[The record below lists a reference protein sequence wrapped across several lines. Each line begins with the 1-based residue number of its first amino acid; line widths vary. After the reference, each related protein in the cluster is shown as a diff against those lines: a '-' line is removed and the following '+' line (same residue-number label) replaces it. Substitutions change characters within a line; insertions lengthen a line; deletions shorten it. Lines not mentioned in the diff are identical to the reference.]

1 MGNGWHEWPLMI
13 FTVFGQCVAGG
24 FIVLAVALL
33 NGNLNREQQQRLVM
47 SMFGLWVLMGIGFIA
62 STLHLGSPM
71 RAFNS
76 LNRVGASSLSN
87 EIASGAL
94 FFAVG
99 GLGWLLAAL
108 KKLPTG
114 LRNLWLIVTMVLGVV
129 FVWMMVRVY
138 NTIDTVPTWYSVWTP
153 MSFFLTLFIGGPLLG
168 FLLLRVASVDGWAMR
183 LLPAVSLLAL
193 AVSTIVALL
202 QGAELATFH
211 SSIQQASTLVPDYG
225 SLMAWRVALLAVAL
239 VCWIV
244 PQLKGY
250 QPALPLLSLAFLLV
264 LAGELIGRGVFYGLH
279 MTVGMAI
286 AS

>member
-1 MGNGWHEWPLMI
+1 MGSGWHEWPLMI

-24 FIVLAVALL
+24 FIVLALALL
-33 NGNLNREQQQRLVM
+33 KGNLNAEQQQRLVL

-99 GLGWLLAAL
+99 GIGWLLAVVN
-108 KKLPTG
+108 KLPAG
-114 LRNLWLIVTMVLGVV
+114 LRHLWLIITMVLGVI

-138 NTIDTVPTWYSVWTP
+138 NTIDTVPTWYTVWTP
-153 MSFFLTLFIGGPLLG
+153 LSFFLTMFIGGPLLG
-168 FLLLRVASVDGWAMR
+168 YLLLRVAGVDGWALR
-183 LLPAVSLLAL
+183 LLPVVTLLAL
-193 AVSTIVALL
+193 LASIVVVLM
-202 QGAELATFH
+202 QGSELATIR
-211 SSIQQASTLVPDYG
+211 SSIQQASALVPDYG
-225 SLMAWRVALLAVAL
+225 LLMAWRMVLLALAL
-239 VCWIV
+239 ACWCV
-244 PQLKGY
+244 PQIRGRK
-250 QPALPLLSLAFLLV
+250 PAVSLLGLAFVLI
-264 LAGELIGRGVFYGLH
+264 LAGEMIGRGVFYGLH
-279 MTVGMAI
+279 MTVGMAV

>member
-1 MGNGWHEWPLMI
+1 MGSGWHEWPLMI

-24 FIVLAVALL
+24 FIVLALALL
-33 NGNLNREQQQRLVM
+33 KGNLTAEQQQRLVL

-87 EIASGAL
+87 EIASGAI

-108 KKLPTG
+108 KKLPAG
-114 LRNLWLIVTMVLGVV
+114 LRSVWLIVTMVLGVV

-138 NTIDTVPTWYSVWTP
+138 NTIDTVPTWYSIWTP

-168 FLLLRVASVDGWAMR
+168 FMLLRVAGVDGWAMR
-183 LLPAVSLLAL
+183 LLPVVSLLAL
-193 AVSTIVALL
+193 VVSAVVTLM
-202 QGAELATFH
+202 QGAALATIH
-211 SSIQQASTLVPDYG
+211 SSVQQASALVP
-225 SLMAWRVALLAVAL
+225 LVAAL

-250 QPALPLLSLAFLLV
+250 QPALPLLSLAFVLV

-279 MTVGMAI
+279 MTVGMAV

>member
-1 MGNGWHEWPLMI
+1 MGSGWHEWPLMI

-24 FIVLAVALL
+24 FIVLALALMKGGL
-33 NGNLNREQQQRLVM
+33 SNEQQQRVVL

-76 LNRVGASSLSN
+76 LNRIGASSLSN

-99 GLGWLLAAL
+99 GIGWLLAVV
-108 KKLPTG
+108 KKLPAG
-114 LRNLWLIVTMVLGVV
+114 LRSLWLVATMVLGIL

-138 NTIDTVPTWYSVWTP
+138 NTIDTVPTWYTVWTP
-153 MSFFLTLFIGGPLLG
+153 LSFFLTLFLGGPLLG
-168 FLLLRVASVDGWAMR
+168 YLLLRVAGVDGWAMR
-183 LLPAVSLLAL
+183 LLPVVTLLAL
-193 AVSTIVALL
+193 VASVIVALM
-202 QGAELATFH
+202 QGSELPMIH
-211 SSIQQASTLVPDYG
+211 SSIQQASALVPDYG
-225 SLMAWRVALLAVAL
+225 SLMAWRVVALVLAVA
-239 VCWIV
+239 CWVV
-244 PQLKGY
+244 PLLKGY
-250 QPALPLLSLAFLLV
+250 QPAVPLLSLALV
-264 LAGELIGRGVFYGLH
+264 LVLVGEMVGRGIFYGLH

>member
-24 FIVLAVALL
+24 FIVMALALMT
-33 NGNLNREQQQRLVM
+33 GNLSREQEQRVVG

-62 STLHLGSPM
+62 STMHLGSPL

-87 EIASGAL
+87 EIASGAI

-99 GLGWLLAAL
+99 GIGWLLAVC
-108 KKLPTG
+108 KKLPAG
-114 LRNLWLIVTMVLGVV
+114 LRSLWLIVTMVLGVI

-138 NTIDTVPTWYSVWTP
+138 NTIDTVPTWYTVWTP
-153 MSFFLTLFIGGPLLG
+153 LSFFLTLFIGGPLLG
-168 FLLLRVASVDGWAMR
+168 YLLLRVAGVDGWALR
-183 LLPAVSLLAL
+183 LLPVVTLLAL
-193 AVSTIVALL
+193 LASIVVVLM
-202 QGAELATFH
+202 QGSELATIR
-211 SSIQQASTLVPDYG
+211 SSIQQASALVPDYG
-225 SLMAWRVALLAVAL
+225 LLMAWRMVLLALAL
-239 VCWIV
+239 VCWCV
-244 PQLKGY
+244 PQIRGRK
-250 QPALPLLSLAFLLV
+250 PAVSLLSLAFVLV
-264 LAGELIGRGVFYGLH
+264 LAGEMIGRGVFYGLH

>member
-1 MGNGWHEWPLMI
+1 MGSGWHEWPLMI

-24 FIVLAVALL
+24 FIVLALALL
-33 NGNLNREQQQRLVM
+33 KGDLKAEQQQRVVL
-47 SMFGLWVLMGIGFIA
+47 SMFGLWVLMGISFIA

-87 EIASGAL
+87 EIASGAI

-108 KKLPTG
+108 KKLPAG
-114 LRNLWLIVTMVLGVV
+114 LRNVWLIVTMVLGVV

-153 MSFFLTLFIGGPLLG
+153 MSFFLTMFIGGPLLG
-168 FLLLRVASVDGWAMR
+168 YLLLRVAGVDGWAMR

-193 AVSTIVALL
+193 VVSTMVALM
-202 QGAELATFH
+202 QGAELATIH
-211 SSIQQASTLVPDYG
+211 SSIQQASTLVPEYG
-225 SLMAWRVALLAVAL
+225 SLMAWRVVLLAVAL
-239 VCWIV
+239 VCWIA

-250 QPALPLLSLAFLLV
+250 QPALPLLSVAFVLV